1 MNYRDDYPLSIWLD
15 ELAEIVKRRDF
26 VGKKEALQMLVN
38 DIEDFIEMYEEGLL
52 PQAAYKE
59 MIE

>member
-1 MNYRDDYPLSIWLD
+1 MNYREDYPLSVWLD
-15 ELAEIVKRRDF
+15 DVAEIIKRRDF

-38 DIEDFIEMYEEGLL
+38 DIEDFIEMYKEGLL

-59 MIE
+59 ITE

>member
-38 DIEDFIEMYEEGLL
+38 DIEDFIEMYHEGLL

-59 MIE
+59 IHE